1 MQSEEFTTIFGSE
14 GQPNG
19 APAGE
24 RARGEAAAS
33 VRSLSKSF
41 KGTPVLEDIDFDVAQ
56 GESLVLLGA
65 SGSGKTTIL
74 RIIAGLEEPDTG
86 RVFLHGKE
94 VTDLPARE
102 RGVGV
107 IFQSYALFPRMT
119 VEENIGY
126 GLRIRLRARN
136 EIKGWAW
143 VGSLLGSSSLIG
155 SSILAII
162 SIIAFPK
169 TLRIHRRTR
178 KKIKETVDRLIKLVN
193 LEEHRKKYPSQ
204 LSGGQQQRVA
214 IARTLAYNP
223 QVLLFDEPFGALDA
237 QTRVRLRREIHT
249 LLRQVQVPAIFIT
262 HDQEEALELGD
273 RIAVINQGRIEQ
285 IGTPDEVY
293 NKPETEYVAT
303 FLGAAN
309 LLVGVLTEGAVELG
323 TVRIPAGEEAAKFRE
338 GQAVKLVFRPE
349 DVCLSR
355 TGELPADCSR
365 LANGL
370 VEEIHFGGAYE
381 RLTLRLDL
389 TARQP
394 FAGEPPLYDVTL
406 NTPEKRTGIPIV
418 VTRPKPEASSNR
430 LHTGDRVAI
439 GLTAFRVL
447 PNFAL
452 TSERAGRILDV
463 RQSPT
468 SS

>member
-1 MQSEEFTTIFGSE
+1 MQPKEARTISGDE
-14 GQPNG
+14 GRAQGEG
-19 APAGE
+19 AAG
-24 RARGEAAAS
+24 AGVRGEMAAS
-33 VRSLSKSF
+33 VRGVSKSF
-41 KGTPVLEDIDFDVAQ
+41 KGTRVLEDIDFDVAQ

-86 RVFLHGKE
+86 RIILHGKE

-107 IFQSYALFPRMT
+107 IFQAYALFPRMT
-119 VEENIGY
+119 VEQNIGY
-126 GLRIRLRARN
+126 GLRIRLRARK

-143 VGSLLGSSSLIG
+143 LESLLGSRSLLG
-155 SSILAII
+155 SFLAAVI
-162 SIIAFPK
+162 SIVTFPE
-169 TLRIHRRTR
+169 TIRIHRRAR
-178 KKIKETVDRLIKLVN
+178 KEIKETVNQLIELVKL
-193 LEEHRKKYPSQ
+193 EDHRKKYPSQ

-214 IARTLAYNP
+214 IARTLAYKP

-237 QTRVRLRREIHT
+237 QTRVRLRREIHA

-273 RIAVINQGRIEQ
+273 RIAVINAGRIEQ

-309 LLVGVLTEGAVELG
+309 LLLGVVTNGTVELG
-323 TVRIPAGEEAAKFRE
+323 TVAIPAAEETARFRE

-355 TGELPADCSR
+355 NGVLPENCRR
-365 LANGL
+365 LTNGL
-370 VEEIHFGGAYE
+370 VEEIHFVGAYE

-394 FAGEPPLYDVTL
+394 AGGEPLLYNVTVT
-406 NTPEKRTGIPIV
+406 TPEKRTGIPIV
-418 VTRPKPEASSNR
+418 VTRPKPEAASTR
-430 LHTGDRVAI
+430 LHIGDRVAV

-447 PNFAL
+447 PNFTLA
-452 TSERAGRILDV
+452 SERGGKIIDV
-463 RQSPT
+463 KRKP
-468 SS
+468 